1 MVIKLL
7 DDSLEVNILF
17 DLTDCEFSDNVCVQV
32 TEDCP
37 DDEKVF
43 RGDETNLYLTPK
55 QARQLASALLHA
67 AEESE
72 EYCSAKENDETI
84 GR

>member
-1 MVIKLL
+1 MSIKLL

-17 DLTDCEFSDNVCVQV
+17 DLTDCEFNDNVCIQV
-32 TEDCP
+32 IEDCP

-43 RGDETNLYLTPK
+43 RGDETNLYLTAK

-72 EYCSAKENDETI
+72 EYCSARESDESP
-84 GR
+84 GG